1 MDILNFAKDILRL
14 EASELERHA
23 NSLDS
28 RFNKALELIK
38 NAKGKLIVTGVGKSG
53 HIGAK
58 IAATAASTGTP
69 AFFLHPTEAM
79 HGDLGMI
86 ADDDII
92 LAISYSG
99 ESGELLAILP
109 HIKARGVKVIAMSKE
124 NSSLA
129 RLGDVNLSL
138 DIEREACPF
147 NAAPSVS
154 TTLTLALGD
163 ALALSLMKLKNFAI
177 TDFAAFHPGGA
188 LGKRLFLKVHDVMR
202 KENLPIVNENAS
214 LKEAISAM
222 STGKLG
228 SAIILNA
235 SGELAG
241 IISDGDLRRAL
252 ENPSFDLSAKALNFA
267 TKSPKTLNDENTLA
281 YDALKILQKNKI
293 QILIITKENKP
304 IGVLHI
310 HDLTALGL

>member
-28 RFNKALELIK
+28 RFCKALELIK

-86 ADDDII
+86 ADGDII
-92 LAISYSG
+92 LAISY
-99 ESGELLAILP
+99 SGELLAILP

-129 RLGDVNLSL
+129 RLSDVNLSL

-267 TKSPKTLNDENTLA
+267 TKSPKTLSDENTLA
-281 YDALKILQKNKI
+281 YDALKILQENKI